1 MSPKLNN
8 SDVDKSGWSAAK
20 YNQTASFVYS
30 DAFTAPVL
38 ELLSAKPGEKIIDI
52 GCGSGEVTLAIKKIV
67 DAAEGGHVVGIDAS
81 QSMVGH
87 PAILTELSL

>member
-1 MSPKLNN
+1 MSPRLNN

-38 ELLSAKPGEKIIDI
+38 ELLSAKPGERIIDI
-52 GCGSGEVTLAIKKIV
+52 GCGSGEVTLAIKKVV
-67 DAAEGGHVVGIDAS
+67 DAAEGGHVIGIDAS
-81 QSMVGH
+81 QSMVSRSPH
-87 PAILTELSL
+87 DPD